1 VTEPERDP
9 FKEATPRQAL
19 MAIAMVFVMG
29 LVIGFALGRT
39 L

>member
-1 VTEPERDP
+1 MSDERDP
-9 FKEATPRQAL
+9 FKEATPKQAL
-19 MAIAMVFVMG
+19 LAIAMVFVLG